1 MRRRI
6 CVLACT
12 LLLGIAT
19 LVGCSKSDE
28 KVSNEP
34 TVTKAEAVTEA
45 VKPTEE
51 VTQEPTKEPTQEVN
65 TEKLTIP
72 IAGLKGPTSM
82 GLVSMIDLSE
92 QAKTTNNYELTVAG
106 VADEI
111 TVGIIKG
118 DYPVAAIPCNLAA
131 VLYAK
136 SNGAI
141 KVAGINTLGV
151 LCIVETGDTIHSV
164 EDLKGK
170 TIYSTGKGT
179 TPEYTLNYLLRTHGL
194 DPEKDVTIEYKSEST
209 EIAAMLSESDNA
221 IAMLPQPYVTTVMMN
236 NDKVRVALDVAK
248 EWDAVSDN
256 GGSLITAVTVVN
268 TAFLNEN
275 EDAFKA
281 LLKEYEESIN
291 YANTEIEATAELV
304 EKYGISKKAVAIKAI
319 PECNMVMIQGEEMKT
334 KVSGYLQVLFNQE
347 PKSVGGSMPDDN
359 FYYIP

>member
-1 MRRRI
+1 MKRKI
-6 CVLACT
+6 SMLACA
-12 LLLGIAT
+12 LLIGVAT
-19 LVGCSKSDE
+19 LAGCSKAND
-28 KVSNEP
+28 KVSSEV
-34 TVTKAEAVTEA
+34 TVTPVETITETIT
-45 VKPTEE
+45 PTEE
-51 VTQEPTKEPTQEVN
+51 ATKEPTKEESQEVDK
-65 TEKLTIP
+65 EKLSIS

-92 QAKTTNNYELTVAG
+92 QGKTANNYDLTVAG

-111 TVGIIKG
+111 TAGIIKG
-118 DYPVAAIPCNLAA
+118 DYAVASIPCNLAA

-164 EDLKGK
+164 ADLKGK

-179 TPEYTLNYLLRTHGL
+179 TPEYTLNYLLRSYGI

-236 NDKVRVALDVAK
+236 NEKVRIALDIAK
-248 EWDAVSDN
+248 EWEAVSDN
-256 GGSLITAVTVVN
+256 GSSLITAVTVVN
-268 TAFLNEN
+268 TDFLNEN
-275 EDAFKA
+275 KDAVHA
-281 LLKEYEESIN
+281 LLAEYVDSVN
-291 YANTEIEATAELV
+291 YANTEVDATAELI
-304 EKYGISKKAVAIKAI
+304 EKYGIMKKPVAMKAL
-319 PECNMVMIQGEEMKT
+319 PECNIVMIQGEEMKA
-334 KVSGYLQVLFNQE
+334 KVNGYLQVLFDQDSN
-347 PKSVGGSMPDDN
+347 SVGGSMPDDN